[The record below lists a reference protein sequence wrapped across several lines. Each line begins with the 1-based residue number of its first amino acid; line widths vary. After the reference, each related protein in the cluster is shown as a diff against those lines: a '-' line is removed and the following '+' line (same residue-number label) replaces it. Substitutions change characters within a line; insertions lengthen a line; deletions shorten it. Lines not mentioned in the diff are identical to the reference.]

1 RAGHHPHAGP
11 YLWRDPRPNRPSSG
25 NSPIAKLG
33 WIENENLL
41 AGQYLQLANSN
52 FNEVGTHGRNLIPD
66 GSQTS
71 FLNLRLRRDQRSTSE
86 FRFKLVLTA
95 LVHFERCTKPLLAHG
110 IICIFSDPR
119 GPFFFTYFFPDSF
132 KTVP

>member
-1 RAGHHPHAGP
+1 STGRVPTRSWLAGLSRAGHHPHASP
-11 YLWRDPRPNRPSSG
+11 YLRRDSRPNRPSSG

-41 AGQYLQLANSN
+41 AGQYLELANSN

-86 FRFKLVLTA
+86 FRIMGVAIIT
-95 LVHFERCTKPLLAHG
+95 ERAMLRAGFLHSPARMATYSKPLN
-110 IICIFSDPR
+110 
-119 GPFFFTYFFPDSF
+119 
-132 KTVP
+132 